1 MAFNPMKLM
10 KLKDTFRMLNR
21 EHPKVLPFL
30 RAVKDQALEEGTV
43 MEISVT
49 KPDGTNL
56 TSNIRLTAD
65 DVRAIKE
72 FL

>member
-10 KLKDTFRMLNR
+10 KLKDTFRMLNS

>member
-1 MAFNPMKLM
+1 MHHKGQ
-10 KLKDTFRMLNR
+10 THFRRNV
-21 EHPKVLPFL
+21 KQFL
-30 RAVKDQALEEGTV
+30 ISCFEEGTV

-56 TSNIRLTAD
+56 TSNIRLTVD
-65 DVRAIKE
+65 DVKVIKE